1 MLKFSNGLSSCALFT
16 KSPAVLFSPHFQTM
30 PRCAMNETWIN
41 FQRGWF
47 ILPSMRVDIP
57 STRGISWWSSPHQ
70 RWYLCTLRPQPL
82 KSWWCT
88 LCYSTDQWEFQ
99 DPKMEVPY
107 HIRPYFVVIFHYIG
121 LIKALHMVGTSNLG
135 SWNGHWLDP
144 PLPHDPISFHV
155 DPCYQ
160 VFPIVV
166 HATTASSATPS
177 AFGCDAWLPRK
188 AAADASGAR
197 WRRRWPGAKE
207 AATSLVITWDLN
219 NGYLALFMVDW
230 CGTLWRRQTWLFD
243 NTGR

>member
-1 MLKFSNGLSSCALFT
+1 MVYLHVPYLQVAC
-16 KSPAVLFSPHFQTM
+16 SPFFSPFSDM

-155 DPCYQ
+155 D
-160 VFPIVV
+160 
-166 HATTASSATPS
+166 HAIRSSQSSSTLLRPLPPPRAPS
-177 AFGCDAWLPRK
+177 AAMLGSRGKQRRMLLEPGEGGGDRAPKKRLPV
-188 AAADASGAR
+188 
-197 WRRRWPGAKE
+197 WW
-207 AATSLVITWDLN
+207 
-219 NGYLALFMVDW
+219 
-230 CGTLWRRQTWLFD
+230 
-243 NTGR
+243 